1 MAQQAVRARRESTG
15 EELLLP
21 ESEILGRGGEAM
33 VYAPA
38 AHPGLV
44 AKIYHA
50 SRLDRGP
57 KLQVML
63 QAPPVDPMAGRGH
76 ISFTWPADLLRNRKG
91 AVVGYLMPRIPRDR
105 VKVFEL
111 FNPRTRRAKIPAFN
125 HRYLHRTARNLAACL
140 RAVHARGYVIGDI
153 NESNI
158 LAGADALVTLVDTD
172 SFQVRDPATGA
183 VYRCRVGRPEFTPP
197 ELHGVN
203 FAEVDRAPEHDR
215 FGLAVL
221 LFQLLME
228 GTHPFA
234 GVYAGTGETPTVGER
249 IAAGHFAYARPPRAR
264 YTPIPS
270 APRFDLL
277 HPELQT
283 LFVRCFDEGHL
294 RPSARPSADEW
305 ERTLAHAEASLE
317 SCRTNPQHV
326 FGTHLPAC
334 PWCERARRL
343 GGFDAFPPLGAQA
356 PLPPAPRPTAPAP
369 FPVLTHAPH
378 VPAYTPPAPV
388 PGTPTAQLTNPPP
401 PGNAYAIA
409 TLLLAL
415 AGMVPMLRPF
425 AWGLAVLSGA
435 LGIGRVSE
443 RGGAGRIPL
452 WTAAAVVVVTLFT
465 TYTPPVYPGAPAPP
479 AQPPVATTPEPGPSV
494 VVEDPVP
501 YDPGIDSAAV
511 SQPEPP
517 PVITYEPPVI
527 TYDPPEAP
535 VRAPRPRRTEPA
547 PRVAQRPPEPVV
559 ERPREAPEHGSVAR
573 IRGTLAAAQA
583 QKDQGA
589 YVQAAA
595 TNREA
600 HRAIEG
606 YAIRNPGAD
615 VTELRQ
621 RARTLSNEIRQA
633 CQAEAALLG
642 ETGRCP

>member
-1 MAQQAVRARRESTG
+1 MPRQVVVARRESNG

-38 AHPGLV
+38 ALPGLV

-50 SRLDRGP
+50 SRVNRGP
-57 KLQVML
+57 KLEVML

-76 ISFTWPADLLRNRKG
+76 ISFTWPADLLRNRGGK
-91 AVVGYLMPRIPRDR
+91 VVGYLMPRIPRDR
-105 VKVFEL
+105 VKIFEL

-203 FAEVDRAPEHDR
+203 FEEVDRAPEHDR
-215 FGLAVL
+215 FGLGVL

-249 IAAGHFAYARPPRAR
+249 IAAGDFPYARPPRAR
-264 YTPIPS
+264 YRPVPS
-270 APRFDLL
+270 APPFDLL

-294 RPSARPSADEW
+294 RPSARPAADEW

-317 SCRTNPQHV
+317 SCRNNPQHV

-343 GGFDAFPPLGAQA
+343 GGFDAFPPLG
-356 PLPPAPRPTAPAP
+356 PPPVPRPAPRPTVPAP
-369 FPVLTHAPH
+369 LPVLTHAPH
-378 VPAYTPPAPV
+378 VPMYTPPAPPPV
-388 PGTPTAQLTNPPP
+388 APTPLSNPATT
-401 PGNAYAIA
+401 GNAYAIA
-409 TLLLAL
+409 TLLLAI
-415 AGMVPMLRPF
+415 AGMVPVLRPI
-425 AWGLAVLSGA
+425 AWGFAVLSGA
-435 LGIGRVSE
+435 LGIGLVSE
-443 RGGAGRIPL
+443 RGGAGRGPL
-452 WTAAAVVVVTLFT
+452 WTAGAVVVLTLFT
-465 TYTPPVYPGAPAPP
+465 TYTPPVYPGAPAVPTQAP
-479 AQPPVATTPEPGPSV
+479 EATAPEPEVPVEEPTRTIIEDTV
-494 VVEDPVP
+494 VYVP
-501 YDPGIDSAAV
+501 EPYT
-511 SQPEPP
+511 QPEPYTEPEPEPAP
-517 PVITYEPPVI
+517 PPK
-527 TYDPPEAP
+527 AP
-535 VRAPRPRRTEPA
+535 VRTTRRTEPA
-547 PRVAQRPPEPVV
+547 PRAPRPTPRAEPAA
-559 ERPREAPEHGSVAR
+559 EPPPRPAPDYGTLAR
-573 IRGTLAAAQA
+573 IRGTLAAAEA

-589 YVQAAA
+589 YLQAAA
-595 TNREA
+595 TIREA
-600 HRAIEG
+600 QRATEE
-606 YAIRNPGAD
+606 YAARSPRVNVA
-615 VTELRQ
+615 ELRE
-621 RARTLSNEIRQA
+621 RARTLAAENRQA